1 MINTK
6 LLLKQDKAE
15 EKQEAK
21 TEGKIIFSTY
31 YISMPLFFF

>member
-21 TEGKIIFSTY
+21 TEGKIIFPLLI
-31 YISMPLFFF
+31 ISMPLFFF